1 MSSATIRNGITL
13 RLLVESDAQAAFAI
27 HSAATTRL
35 SSDIV
40 RQDSLHFIREQIND
54 GFVVGGFT
62 ENKALVAYAT
72 LTVSNIAIHK
82 IADLLQL
89 ELESRKRFCLLDGVA
104 VHPDWQLRGLHHALI
119 AERLCYARDLGKDIV
134 GVTVSPRNL
143 KSLKSLID
151 TGFLVV
157 QATLLYGGYERL
169 VLTRNLGNSLGTGYT
184 CVKTVNIERFDE
196 CVEAIQSGFCGFKLS
211 WDEQGKVFMNFGS
224 RIYIKN
230 PA

>member
-1 MSSATIRNGITL
+1 MRSVKIRNGITL
-13 RLLVESDAQAAFAI
+13 RLLDESDAQAAFAV
-27 HSAATTRL
+27 HSAATTGL
-35 SSDIV
+35 SGDIV
-40 RQDSLHFIREQIND
+40 RKDSLNFIREQIND

-62 ENKALVAYAT
+62 EKKSLVAYAA
-72 LTVSNIAIHK
+72 LTASNIAIHN

-89 ELESRKRFCLLDGVA
+89 KLEIRKRFCLLDGVA

-119 AERLCYARDLGKDIV
+119 AERLCYARDLGKDII

-151 TGFLVV
+151 MGFLVV
-157 QATLLYGGYERL
+157 QATFLYGGYERL
-169 VLTRNLGNSLGTGYT
+169 VLTRNPGNSLDTEYI
-184 CVKTVNIERFDE
+184 CIKPVDIERFDE
-196 CVEAIQSGFCGFKLS
+196 IVEAIGSGFCGFELS

-224 RIYIKN
+224 RIYKTK